1 MFWFLFRYDALI
13 VHPLA
18 SAASMTSSD
27 TLRNCEPGIVNVA
40 VVARA
45 GKAFIIF
52 AVASDVIMCSVME
65 PPARNGIPSKSINLD
80 E

>member
-27 TLRNCEPGIVNVA
+27 TLRNCEPGTVNVA
-40 VVARA
+40 AVVRA
-45 GKAFIIF
+45 GKAFNMF
-52 AVASDVIMCSVME
+52 
-65 PPARNGIPSKSINLD
+65 
-80 E
+80 